1 MNTPATTANQ
11 PADGKSPNPRREV
24 VINLVLNVVAP
35 LVVFYGLRAAGVG
48 QWLALALG
56 VRAVWT
62 VTRRRRVD
70 GLAVFTLSIL
80 VLSVAVSFITG
91 SPRFLLAKG
100 GWMTAVAGLWMLA
113 TLPRTPFYHQ
123 AIRSFTTGATRERA
137 EIAWRDSPA
146 FRHMMRVASAI
157 WGVGLVLDAGVRVVL
172 AYALPVD
179 RVPLVSGLQYVA
191 VFVALEVGSQ
201 IYLRRAGAR
210 VDIETEQGRAIA
222 ASSRSTST
230 APCSA
235 SARLCR
241 RWPRRVAA
249 PSW

>member
-1 MNTPATTANQ
+1 MTAPATTG
-11 PADGKSPNPRREV
+11 GKPPDPRREV
-24 VINLVLNVVAP
+24 VINLVLNVAAP
-35 LVVFYGLRAAGVG
+35 LAIFYGLRAAGVG

-56 VRAVWT
+56 VVPPGVRAVWT
-62 VTRRRRVD
+62 VTKRRRVD

-80 VLSVAVSFITG
+80 VLSVAVSFLTG
-91 SPRFLLAKG
+91 STRFLLAKD

-123 AIRSFTTGATRERA
+123 AICSFTTGATHERA

-146 FRHMMRVASAI
+146 FRHMMRVATAI

-172 AYALPVD
+172 AYTLPVD

-191 VFVALEVGSQ
+191 VFVALEVSSQ

-210 VDIETEQGRAIA
+210 VDIETGQEREV
-222 ASSRSTST
+222 SS
-230 APCSA
+230 
-235 SARLCR
+235 
-241 RWPRRVAA
+241 
-249 PSW
+249 

>member
-1 MNTPATTANQ
+1 MTAPATTG
-11 PADGKSPNPRREV
+11 GKSPDPRREV
-24 VINLVLNVVAP
+24 VINLVLNVAAP
-35 LVVFYGLRAAGVG
+35 LAIFYGLRAAGVG

-56 VRAVWT
+56 VVPPGVRAVWT
-62 VTRRRRVD
+62 VTKRRRVD

-80 VLSVAVSFITG
+80 VLSVAVSFLTG
-91 SPRFLLAKG
+91 STRFLLAKD

-123 AIRSFTTGATRERA
+123 AIRSFTTGATHERA

-146 FRHMMRVASAI
+146 FRHMMRVATAI

-172 AYALPVD
+172 AYTLPVD

-191 VFVALEVGSQ
+191 VFVALEVSSQ

-210 VDIETEQGRAIA
+210 VDIETGQEREV
-222 ASSRSTST
+222 SS
-230 APCSA
+230 
-235 SARLCR
+235 
-241 RWPRRVAA
+241 
-249 PSW
+249 